1 MTSISSKEEPCLTKA
16 SHSEETDSSDNN
28 LLLTETQT
36 EDGVIEVVHRLEEA
50 EDSDLKRL
58 KEIGKVEPLV
68 KIQEKGFTLESVLS
82 LKSSGKLVTNKHIGK
97 YSADSLADTLF
108 DIQDHIAAQMSQVN
122 SDQRLLLQRIKHV
135 DDLSSSMAQSSILA
149 LNQSKLICEKIP
161 EVNAIKQQANCINQQ
176 ISTIFRSLS
185 SIEKYLDTEDR
196 ITNLE
201 RWPLLGELYLNALK
215 KTSPSIERLIKS
227 NASEPSTT
235 AESILQE
242 EIIATG
248 QSVVEKDE
256 EAIDRIAN
264 TTQATGSSFT
274 SSLALSRLRGL
285 SSMSINKYAQ

>member
-1 MTSISSKEEPCLTKA
+1 MK
-16 SHSEETDSSDNN
+16 
-28 LLLTETQT
+28 
-36 EDGVIEVVHRLEEA
+36 
-50 EDSDLKRL
+50 
-58 KEIGKVEPLV
+58 
-68 KIQEKGFTLESVLS
+68 
-82 LKSSGKLVTNKHIGK
+82 
-97 YSADSLADTLF
+97 
-108 DIQDHIAAQMSQVN
+108 
-122 SDQRLLLQRIKHV
+122 
-135 DDLSSSMAQSSILA
+135 
-149 LNQSKLICEKIP
+149 
-161 EVNAIKQQANCINQQ
+161 AIKQQANRINQQ
-176 ISTIFRSLS
+176 ISAIFRSLS

-201 RWPLLGELYLNALK
+201 RWPLLSELYLNALK

-264 TTQATGSSFT
+264 TTQATGSSFKP
-274 SSLALSRLRGL
+274 SLALSRLRGL

>member
-1 MTSISSKEEPCLTKA
+1 MTILTA
-16 SHSEETDSSDNN
+16 SDNN

-68 KIQEKGFTLESVLS
+68 KVQEKGFTLESVIS
-82 LKSSGKLVTNKHIGK
+82 LKSSGKLLTNKHIGK
-97 YSADSLADTLF
+97 YSADNLADTLF
-108 DIQDHIAAQMSQVN
+108 DIQDHIASQMSRVN

-135 DDLSSSMAQSSILA
+135 DDLSSSMAQSSTLA
-149 LNQSKLICEKIP
+149 LNQSKLIREKIP
-161 EVNAIKQQANCINQQ
+161 EVKAIKQQANRINQQ

-196 ITNLE
+196 IANLE

-256 EAIDRIAN
+256 EAINRIAN

-274 SSLALSRLRGL
+274 PSLALSRLRGL

>member
-1 MTSISSKEEPCLTKA
+1 MYLYLNFIFI
-16 SHSEETDSSDNN
+16 D
-28 LLLTETQT
+28 
-36 EDGVIEVVHRLEEA
+36 
-50 EDSDLKRL
+50 
-58 KEIGKVEPLV
+58 
-68 KIQEKGFTLESVLS
+68 
-82 LKSSGKLVTNKHIGK
+82 
-97 YSADSLADTLF
+97 SADSLADTLF